1 MRNSSLVKRAC
12 ADNLTG
18 LSLAP
23 KPGMKMVGE
32 RRGGDEGRA
41 VSAVGLTTSEDAGM
55 SSEKGVRTTF
65 AVSLRV
71 PTQGQSASGE
81 SSLSRGRKA

>member
-12 ADNLTG
+12 ADNVTR

-23 KPGMKMVGE
+23 KPGVKTVGE
-32 RRGGDEGRA
+32 RRGWDEGSA
-41 VSAVGLTTSEDAGM
+41 VSVVGLTTSEDAGM
-55 SSEKGVRTTF
+55 SSEKHVRTMF

-71 PTQGQSASGE
+71 PTQGQSASGQ
-81 SSLSRGRKA
+81 SSLSRGREA

>member
-12 ADNLTG
+12 ADNVTG

-23 KPGMKMVGE
+23 KPGEQSVGE
-32 RRGGDEGRA
+32 RRGREEGSA
-41 VSAVGLTTSEDAGM
+41 VSVVGLATSEDAGM
-55 SSEKGVRTTF
+55 SSVKCVRTTF

-71 PTQGQSASGE
+71 PTQGQSASGQ
-81 SSLSRGRKA
+81 SSLSRGREA

>member
-12 ADNLTG
+12 ADNVTR

-23 KPGMKMVGE
+23 KPGVKTVGE
-32 RRGGDEGRA
+32 RRGWDEGSA
-41 VSAVGLTTSEDAGM
+41 VSVVGLTTSEDAGM
-55 SSEKGVRTTF
+55 SSEKGVRTSF

>member
-1 MRNSSLVKRAC
+1 
-12 ADNLTG
+12 
-18 LSLAP
+18 
-23 KPGMKMVGE
+23 MVGE
-32 RRGGDEGRA
+32 RRGRDEGSSTR
-41 VSAVGLTTSEDAGM
+41 AVGLTTSEDAGM
-55 SSEKGVRTTF
+55 SSEKYVRTVF

>member
-1 MRNSSLVKRAC
+1 MRNSSLVKRTC
-12 ADNLTG
+12 ADNVTG

-23 KPGMKMVGE
+23 KLGMRMVGE
-32 RRGGDEGRA
+32 RRGWDEGSA

-55 SSEKGVRTTF
+55 SSEKGVRTAF

>member
-1 MRNSSLVKRAC
+1 VRNSSLVKRAC
-12 ADNLTG
+12 ADNVTG

-23 KPGMKMVGE
+23 KLGMKMVGE
-32 RRGGDEGRA
+32 RRGGDEGA
-41 VSAVGLTTSEDAGM
+41 AASCVGLATSEDAGM
-55 SSEKGVRTTF
+55 SSEKYVRTVF

>member
-12 ADNLTG
+12 ADNVTG
-18 LSLAP
+18 LSLTP
-23 KPGMKMVGE
+23 KPGMRMVGE
-32 RRGGDEGRA
+32 RRGWEEGTA
-41 VSAVGLTTSEDAGM
+41 TSGVGLPTSEDAGM
-55 SSEKGVRTTF
+55 SSEKHVRTMF

>member
-23 KPGMKMVGE
+23 KPGMRMVGE
-32 RRGGDEGRA
+32 RRGWEEGTA
-41 VSAVGLTTSEDAGM
+41 TSGVGLPTSEDAGM

>member
-1 MRNSSLVKRAC
+1 MAAEK
-12 ADNLTG
+12 
-18 LSLAP
+18 
-23 KPGMKMVGE
+23 
-32 RRGGDEGRA
+32 
-41 VSAVGLTTSEDAGM
+41 VSAVSEAGATTSENAGM
-55 SSEKGVRTTF
+55 SSEKRVKTSF

>member
-1 MRNSSLVKRAC
+1 MDGTKANPVRDV
-12 ADNLTG
+12 G
-18 LSLAP
+18 LS
-23 KPGMKMVGE
+23 
-32 RRGGDEGRA
+32 
-41 VSAVGLTTSEDAGM
+41 TSEDAGM
-55 SSEKGVRTTF
+55 SSEKHVRTMF